1 MIVYGTRNKQ
11 LATEHLTEKC
21 THCGT
26 QNSVEMHVFQK
37 YAHIFWI
44 PFFPMRKTGI
54 SQCNHCKQVL
64 QLKEMPPSLK
74 ASYET
79 VKAQT
84 KTPLWTFAGAG
95 LFAVLIVI
103 GIISA
108 KEKDERNAKFIASP
122 RSGDIFEIKT
132 SNNQYTL
139 YKVTLVQGDS
149 VFVAPS
155 NYETNKK
162 TGLADLKKKEF
173 SAELMGF
180 SLGDLKR
187 MLEEDEI
194 VDVDR

>member
-1 MIVYGTRNKQ
+1 MGFDRDNLIKPER
-11 LATEHLTEKC
+11 
-21 THCGT
+21 
-26 QNSVEMHVFQK
+26 
-37 YAHIFWI
+37 
-44 PFFPMRKTGI
+44 
-54 SQCNHCKQVL
+54 
-64 QLKEMPPSLK
+64 
-74 ASYET
+74 
-79 VKAQT
+79 
-84 KTPLWTFAGAG
+84 
-95 LFAVLIVI
+95 AVQRPEPERQR
-103 GIISA
+103 